1 MYLLLQSCIK
11 VPPVQIFR
19 GGVCFIAFVQKV
31 GNLIRGVAKANPAGP
46 IYHEASNAMF
56 GEINSYTGYQLNGQ
70 SVQRNQFPATA

>member
-19 GGVCFIAFVQKV
+19 GVWFIAFVQKV

-46 IYHEASNAMF
+46 IYHETSNAMF
-56 GEINSYTGYQLNGQ
+56 GEINSYTGYQLIDFGE
-70 SVQRNQFPATA
+70 